1 MEHVRE
7 RVHVSQAF
15 KDRPN
20 PEGVISVPLKMEH
33 VRERV
38 HVSHQNGGGNF
49 SPAKNGT
56 RSRTCSCFSRIQG
69 SFPNPWDWDR
79 VSQAFKGLS
88 QTPGIGMRPL
98 SNIFPGKIE
107 EEKKE

>member
-1 MEHVRE
+1 MFLKHSRTDPNRRGVISDPLKMEHVRE

-15 KDRPN
+15 KDRPKQ
-20 PEGVISVPLKMEH
+20 EGGNFRPTK
-33 VRERV
+33 
-38 HVSHQNGGGNF
+38 NGTRSRTCSTRGGNF

-56 RSRTCSCFSRIQG
+56 RSRACSC
-69 SFPNPWDWDR
+69 P
-79 VSQAFKGLS
+79 QAFKVFS